1 MIEEDFELNPQTM
14 AVTKRLEMQAIG
26 QWDGHDKR
34 VATNSRSAVT
44 AGCGGRAASQ
54 RRTVSASGEVKQ

>member
-26 QWDGHDKR
+26 QWDGHDKQ
-34 VATNSRSAVT
+34 VAMNSRSAVT
-44 AGCGGRAASQ
+44 AGCSGRAASQ
-54 RRTVSASGEVKQ
+54 RRAVSASHEVK